1 MPVIIHP
8 TAFTPA
14 TEIELAPWRRIGTA
28 TISDALDRAG
38 GMDAA
43 IKPIADGMRCVGE
56 ALTVRPMIGDNSAL
70 HYAMTVAWPGA
81 VVVVESR
88 GHDGAALWGDVIGH
102 AARLRGVAGAVIDGV
117 VRDVSELRRTAQ
129 PIFARGAVPTGPHRQ
144 VGGEIGGPV
153 QCGGCPVQPGDLIV
167 GDDDGVVVVPRA
179 RLAATLERA
188 RAILAREEEVHAAL
202 DAGRT
207 TIDINAMPPPGELG
221 RAPR

>member
-102 AARLRGVAGAVIDGV
+102 AARLRGQRRHRARGAGGG
-117 VRDVSELRRTAQ
+117 RPCRLRRT
-129 PIFARGAVPTGPHRQ
+129 TGRQ
-144 VGGEIGGPV
+144 HE
-153 QCGGCPVQPGDLIV
+153 
-167 GDDDGVVVVPRA
+167 PRPE
-179 RLAATLERA
+179 AAA
-188 RAILAREEEVHAAL
+188 
-202 DAGRT
+202 
-207 TIDINAMPPPGELG
+207 
-221 RAPR
+221 